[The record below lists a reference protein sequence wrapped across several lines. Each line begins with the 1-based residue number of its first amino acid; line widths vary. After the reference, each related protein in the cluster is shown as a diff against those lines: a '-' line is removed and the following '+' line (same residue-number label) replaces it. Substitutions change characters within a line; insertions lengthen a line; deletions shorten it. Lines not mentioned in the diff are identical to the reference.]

1 MRAQRC
7 TEIQRAKLS
16 YERILTSDSKYNV
29 CRFPLLINLSLENN
43 ILDVASIYG
52 IKRKSTRMNTITQK
66 RDKTLTV
73 FAERRKLAG
82 RLFKINLA
90 EIYFIKTMKFQRCD
104 KFLYVSGG
112 PCSLSALVRNVTH
125 SGYRWNITCETLA

>member
-1 MRAQRC
+1 
-7 TEIQRAKLS
+7 
-16 YERILTSDSKYNV
+16 
-29 CRFPLLINLSLENN
+29 
-43 ILDVASIYG
+43 
-52 IKRKSTRMNTITQK
+52 MNTMTQK

-73 FAERRKLAG
+73 FAERRKLVG

-90 EIYFIKTMKFQRCD
+90 EIYFIKTMKFQRYD
-104 KFLYVSGG
+104 KFLYVSGR